1 MLGRGGDR
9 AGHSP
14 RGPSGGLRDPST
26 ASDLQRSPGRVSIR
40 SLLPLYYFSKMKTAL
55 FL

>member
-1 MLGRGGDR
+1 MLGGGGTERDTV
-9 AGHSP
+9 P
-14 RGPSGGLRDPST
+14 GGDPST